1 MFRFAHRSCLSA
13 AFLAI
18 AGLVGLAAGGCAKH
32 ELPVQAATKAH
43 TLLLGNFAEPA
54 DLDPPVLTA
63 YTDMNIALA
72 LFEGLTAFDEKT
84 SQAVPAAA
92 GSWDVAKDG
101 LTWTFHLRAGLAW
114 SNGEPLVADDFVQ
127 SFRRVVAPAMAMEN
141 ASYLFALK
149 NAEAI
154 NAGKIADLAQ
164 LGASAPDAHTLV
176 LTLERPTPHLPLL
189 AALTPW
195 LPINPRVLAK
205 FGAMEKKDTAWTRP
219 GNLVGNGPFMLE
231 AWLPHAKLV
240 VVKNPHYW
248 DAANTRLAAIEFHPI
263 ENPVAEEDS
272 FRSGQL
278 HITFS
283 LPISRIAA
291 WRERDPAKL
300 RIDPFLQTVWIAFNA
315 KRAPFDDGR
324 VRRAFALAIDRD
336 AIARSVLGGSR
347 PAAHASTPPGTNGFT
362 ARARIDTDYEQAR
375 ALLAAAGHAHGAG
388 LPPLEL
394 QVRNDELQPKVAEAI
409 QAMWEHELGV
419 RVSLAPMEQKTWL
432 QNQASGTYSI
442 STYAWVGDY
451 PDPLTFLNLFTSTNG
466 NNWTGWSDQ
475 AYDGIIDAATVES
488 DPARRDALFQEAEAK
503 LLAACPLTPIYHGA
517 QAYLIDPAVKHWEPS
532 LLGFHRYK
540 YVELQSP

>member
-1 MFRFAHRSCLSA
+1 MPRSLRRVASIGILPA
-13 AFLAI
+13 
-18 AGLVGLAAGGCAKH
+18 LAALLAAGWGGCAKR
-32 ELPVQAATKAH
+32 ELPVDAATKAN
-43 TLLLGNFAEPA
+43 TLLLGNAAEPA

-84 SQAVPAAA
+84 AQAVPAAA
-92 GSWDVAKDG
+92 ERWDVSDGG

-141 ASYLFALK
+141 ASYLFPLK

-164 LGASAPDAHTLV
+164 LGARAPDERTLV

-195 LPINPRVLAK
+195 LPVNPRVLAK
-205 FGAMEKKDTAWTRP
+205 FGAMEKKGTAWTRP
-219 GNLVGNGPFMLE
+219 GNLVGNGPFTLAE
-231 AWLPHAKLV
+231 WQQHRRVV

-248 DAANTRLAAIEFHPI
+248 DAASTKLARIEFLPI
-263 ENPVAEEDS
+263 ENAEVEEHN
-272 FRSGQL
+272 FRSGQM
-278 HITFS
+278 HVTFN
-283 LPISRIAA
+283 LPITRLAT

-300 RIDPFLQTVWIAFNA
+300 RVDPFLQTVWIAFNA
-315 KRAPFDDGR
+315 KKAPFDDAR
-324 VRRAFALAIDRD
+324 VRRAFALAIDRA
-336 AIARSVLGGSR
+336 AIARTVLGGSR
-347 PAAHASTPPGTNGFT
+347 PAAQAATPPGTNGFT
-362 ARARIDTDYEQAR
+362 ARARVDTNLEEAR

-394 QVRNDELQPKVAEAI
+394 QLRNDELQPRVAEAI
-409 QAMWEHELGV
+409 QAMWEKELGV
-419 RVSLAPMEQKTWL
+419 RVGLAPMEQKTWL
-432 QNQASGTYSI
+432 QNQAAGAYAI

-451 PDPLTFLNLFTSTNG
+451 PDPLTFLNLFTANNG
-466 NNWTGWSDQ
+466 NNWTGWSDPG
-475 AYDGIIDAATVES
+475 YDALIDTATVET
-488 DPARRDALFQEAEAK
+488 DAAKRSELLQRAEAQ
-503 LLAACPLTPIYHGA
+503 LQRDCPLTPIYHGA
-517 QAYLIDPAVKHWEPS
+517 QTYLIDPAVKHWEPS

-540 YVELQSP
+540 YVELDAP